1 MIRFHGISR
10 LDGGDLDGIHL
21 LWSPPSPTGHSLD
34 GFTIFR
40 RDARGE
46 NPRHCFEVSVGQLS
60 EARSQGFVTIEDA
73 LVWAGSRDRENA
85 TAMWTYRAEL
95 VRRHSEVEVTAPD
108 ARAAFVGTA
117 DGTVIA
123 GAAFTGTSVTLRGSG
138 IAIVWIV
145 TDNPKH
151 PLRICG
157 DTPSEREWSNEKP
170 IVSNLQVPFSSVNG
184 AVGSPADGR
193 ALAAARADPEPL
205 DGDFDDVTR
214 HANAALERPGGVPAM
229 RVMSERPGDGGDAW
243 DVSPY
248 GLAAAP
254 ALMAP
259 WRRGWGFS
267 HLDRDG
273 LTPGAAYDYRIVGTV
288 PRRDRDEL
296 AYDLHT
302 VPRGYRL
309 RRCFRWGTVTVWSD
323 RAVRVEAIDTAPGDP
338 ATFRK
343 GFETGRLV
351 VALDEP
357 SSRIVVE
364 AAPGPTIQA
373 DGFRYGTLVAST
385 SAPASERTD
394 LDLGVEVDTVVLE
407 GRFAIAGITPHP
419 LDPGLGPDEPVEI
432 SQTIYGIEWVPTP
445 GPEIPGSIAVVN
457 LSDPARTAAR
467 GTHDA
472 NRGFAI
478 DWDAPPA
485 TDPAA
490 LPFLPGSAA
499 AAPTEVV
506 YYVLERSWAGRP
518 FAPAAGEG
526 MQVSGRNASTGTD
539 SPGWGV
545 DLLRLFPPADAVP
558 SSHSTTVS
566 AVEVFEPDELDYG
579 DEVTYRVAS
588 VDATGRVSG
597 HRTSAATPLRKHVR
611 PPAPTTP
618 PATTPVDPDDVPRS
632 GVQVVLLQHDD
643 PDLTATQSAL
653 AGSGDVVVVRWGWGP
668 EQRDLDPDVTEFRVY
683 RHGSPL
689 TALDMQPAGPASPSA
704 TGWSVPM
711 TVSRPVAAAELA
723 DVSVV
728 LGAAFR
734 IEGHGAGT
742 SITLTLAP
750 NAVDP
755 TLAPTPGPLT
765 VNRTTSAELDPEYWD
780 ERVLVVPRTPA
791 SGDTVEGYEQ
801 VIPAGWIAT
810 SASMPR
816 QRVAYGVTAAD
827 AEPYVTDRRAAI
839 EPAPRPGNES
849 TVAAAEVSARYFG
862 RPQLAIADL
871 ADVPAVVLDRQA
883 GDDVHGTFR
892 PADYAPR
899 ARRCRLACSSSGSP
913 PPPFSDVSTPLPH
926 RSPWSR
932 RTAPRRRGPSP
943 PATRPRSGTV
953 STPAWSRTA
962 SPRTPRPASTGSTTT
977 PSASASSTP
986 PPPSRTRFPTGPRAG
1001 CTGCAPST
1009 PRPDRPPRPRCSA
1022 SCSTCRP
1029 PRGRVRRDS
1038 SASRS
1043 APAARPSHST
1053 SPVSSAIPTSS
1064 SPPTRR
1070 SRQRRPP
1077 SRRSATATTSRRS
1090 TDSSSETPRVEPCPR
1105 SCRRPVPGPPPSRR
1119 HRFLPVG
1126 RCSTRGRC
1134 RSAPTACRRAS
1145 SVPCTPTPRR
1155 HDPC

>member
-1 MIRFHGISR
+1 VIRFHGISR

-46 NPRHCFEVSVGQLS
+46 YPRHCFEVSVGQLS
-60 EARSQGFVTIEDA
+60 EARSHGFVAIEDA
-73 LVWAGSRDRENA
+73 LVWADSRNRENA

-108 ARAAFVGTA
+108 AQAAFVGTA

-138 IAIVWIV
+138 IAIVWIA

-151 PLRICG
+151 PLWICG

-309 RRCFRWGTVTVWSD
+309 PRCFRWGTVTVWSD

-373 DGFRYGTLVAST
+373 DGFRYGTPVAST

-419 LDPGLGPDEPVEI
+419 IDPGHDPDEPVEI
-432 SQTIYGIEWVPTP
+432 SQTIYGIEWVPTA

-457 LSDPARTAAR
+457 LSDPARTAER
-467 GTHDA
+467 GAHDA

-485 TDPAA
+485 IDPAA

-506 YYVLERSWAGRP
+506 YYLLERSWAGRP

-539 SPGWGV
+539 STGWGV

-597 HRTSAATPLRKHVR
+597 HRTSGPTPLRKHVR

-689 TALDMQPAGPASPSA
+689 TALDLQPAGPASPSA

-711 TVSRPVAAAELA
+711 TVSRPVVADELA

-742 SITLTLAP
+742 SITLALAP

-827 AEPYVTDRRAAI
+827 AEPYVTDRRAAV

-892 PADYAPR
+892 PANYAPAGASLSSR
-899 ARRCRLACSSSGSP
+899 MLLERLPAAAVLRRLHASP
-913 PPPFSDVSTPLPH
+913 ASITLVASDDTETSWPLSADDASAIRDGLDAGMVPDRFAAH
-926 RSPWSR
+926 A
-932 RTAPRRRGPSP
+932 APRLDGLDDDAVRLGFVDPAAPFEDTLPNRPSRWLYRLR
-943 PATRPRSGTV
+943 AV
-953 STPAWSRTA
+953 DAASR
-962 SPRTPRPASTGSTTT
+962 
-977 PSASASSTP
+977 PSAEAQVLGVVLHVPSAA
-986 PPPSRTRFPTGPRAG
+986 RA
-1001 CTGCAPST
+1001 
-1009 PRPDRPPRPRCSA
+1009 RPPRLVSLEVGAGGATVSLDVAGVVGDPYVFLA
-1022 SCSTCRP
+1022 A
-1029 PRGRVRRDS
+1029 DS
-1038 SASRS
+1038 SLTTATASLATIRNRDDL
-1043 APAARPSHST
+1043 APIDRLVVRDAEGRALPALVPTPGAGTTAVATAPVPPGGPVLHAWAVSV
-1053 SPVSSAIPTSS
+1053 SPDGV
-1064 SPPTRR
+1064 
-1070 SRQRRPP
+1070 P
-1077 SRRSATATTSRRS
+1077 SRLVGPLHADATEA
-1090 TDSSSETPRVEPCPR
+1090 
-1105 SCRRPVPGPPPSRR
+1105 
-1119 HRFLPVG
+1119 
-1126 RCSTRGRC
+1126 
-1134 RSAPTACRRAS
+1134 
-1145 SVPCTPTPRR
+1145 
-1155 HDPC
+1155 